1 MLLWNLT
8 LNSTL
13 ILTLNL
19 TLAITFANTIRICI
33 LYGWLVLLVWPLCAK
48 YHPSP
53 SPHCKST
60 LLGMTNYPIGPHRT
74 TWDPIGTQSDPYL
87 HHFTGSHYI

>member
-48 YHPSP
+48 YHLSP
-53 SPHCKST
+53 KST
-60 LLGMTNYPIGPHRT
+60 LQVHTVGY
-74 TWDPIGTQSDPYL
+74 D
-87 HHFTGSHYI
+87 